1 MRKDAKM
8 KKWKM
13 TKKQMRKH
21 EKKWKKWKWK
31 KGPSLL
37 SAIVGGNGM
46 PFHLSFNLPCSA
58 LCIFSPNSTLL
69 RCHNL
74 LVVRFPQVLF
84 LKPGAH
90 GFRSW
95 SSPFWIIPTDCPFP
109 EFCFVPGAFQEFHG
123 VSRRSDQSHFSS
135 FHQNRIHWIWV
146 LRYTTL
152 DSFLQN
158 RNCSLSTFFSRPRAE
173 VTSHHQHVD
182 MGNECH
188 RCIYFQT
195 CNYDT
200 RDDADNYK
208 TMFWIL
214 PTIDK
219 RFSALVA
226 GLDLGRI
233 ELFTSVCPFT
243 FGTEEDACSGWDL
256 LCVSHFFPHCLT
268 AHRGTLV

>member
-1 MRKDAKM
+1 MKKWQKWKKKWENMTKNEKMKM
-8 KKWKM
+8 KKS
-13 TKKQMRKH
+13 T
-21 EKKWKKWKWK
+21 
-31 KGPSLL
+31 SLL
-37 SAIVGGNGM
+37 SAIVGCNGM
-46 PFHLSFNLPCSA
+46 PFYLTLNLPCSA
-58 LCIFSPNSTLL
+58 LCISSPNSTLL

-95 SSPFWIIPTDCPFP
+95 SSPFWIIPPDCPFP
-109 EFCFVPGAFQEFHG
+109 EFCFVPGAFQELHG
-123 VSRRSDQSHFSS
+123 VSRRSDQSQFSS

-152 DSFLQN
+152 DSFFPQN
-158 RNCSLSTFFSRPRAE
+158 SNCSLTTFFSRPRAE

-182 MGNECH
+182 MSNECH
-188 RCIYFQT
+188 RCICFQT

-208 TMFWIL
+208 TMFFIL

-226 GLDLGRI
+226 GLALGRI
-233 ELFTSVCPFT
+233 ELFYVNLFFHFRYWRGC
-243 FGTEEDACSGWDL
+243 L
-256 LCVSHFFPHCLT
+256 LWVRSSLRLPLLST
-268 AHRGTLV
+268 